1 MTSIPGARTILLSI
15 VAATKRAIRVLRFN
29 ADNEYLQKK
38 FITYRLQTSL
48 TMVLLSLFGVSSWA
62 FDNSIDPTTARTLL
76 WARLAYLWVLFPAVT
91 ILRTNSS
98 RLAGSLMLVVV
109 ALGQLQDL
117 AILRQLHGGI
127 AAATVGFVMYPL
139 LIVIGGIGLS
149 LFVNWAALLYVGAL
163 PLLLALIGWL
173 PEFSLDL
180 YVAAMLPT
188 SIVMAFFSISSAWGY
203 HRRYVLERALEDAS
217 NTDPLTGVANR
228 QHFQVQLQRETS
240 RCLRMARPCALLM
253 LDIDHFKRINDT
265 FGHPTGDL
273 AIKAMADVCTE
284 NSRDIDVVARLGGEE
299 FAILV
304 PETSLEDAGRLAERI
319 RAKVQDL
326 KIVSESGEEV
336 RWTVSVGIASL
347 QLSGQNDLTS
357 ATIEGRLINS
367 ADAALYDAK
376 NAGRNRVVA
385 RSESAYRPS
394 SVI

>member
-228 QHFQVQLQRETS
+228 RHFQVQLQRETS
-240 RCLRMARPCALLM
+240 GAC
-253 LDIDHFKRINDT
+253 
-265 FGHPTGDL
+265 
-273 AIKAMADVCTE
+273 
-284 NSRDIDVVARLGGEE
+284 
-299 FAILV
+299 
-304 PETSLEDAGRLAERI
+304 
-319 RAKVQDL
+319 Q
-326 KIVSESGEEV
+326 
-336 RWTVSVGIASL
+336 
-347 QLSGQNDLTS
+347 
-357 ATIEGRLINS
+357 
-367 ADAALYDAK
+367 
-376 NAGRNRVVA
+376 
-385 RSESAYRPS
+385 
-394 SVI
+394 

>member
-149 LFVNWAALLYVGAL
+149 LFVKLGCA
-163 PLLLALIGWL
+163 I
-173 PEFSLDL
+173 
-180 YVAAMLPT
+180 
-188 SIVMAFFSISSAWGY
+188 I
-203 HRRYVLERALEDAS
+203 RRR
-217 NTDPLTGVANR
+217 
-228 QHFQVQLQRETS
+228 
-240 RCLRMARPCALLM
+240 
-253 LDIDHFKRINDT
+253 
-265 FGHPTGDL
+265 
-273 AIKAMADVCTE
+273 
-284 NSRDIDVVARLGGEE
+284 
-299 FAILV
+299 FAITPGV
-304 PETSLEDAGRLAERI
+304 DW
-319 RAKVQDL
+319 V
-326 KIVSESGEEV
+326 
-336 RWTVSVGIASL
+336 AS
-347 QLSGQNDLTS
+347 
-357 ATIEGRLINS
+357 
-367 ADAALYDAK
+367 
-376 NAGRNRVVA
+376 RVFT
-385 RSESAYRPS
+385 
-394 SVI
+394 